1 MLSLVPVPLG
11 HPDDFTLRGLQILRE
26 AEVII
31 VEEFKES
38 SAWLRAQGISGKT
51 FEQLNE
57 HSTPED
63 LKRLGELC
71 SRLKVALITD
81 CGTPGFCDPG
91 ADLVRE
97 CRARGIP
104 VAALPGASSL
114 MLLLSLSS
122 VRLDQ
127 FYFRGFL
134 PAKTEERE
142 KAYRELS
149 RHLEPIIMMDTPYRF
164 EKTVG
169 ELALH
174 FPDRKILLGLDLT
187 QPTEVILEALGKELP
202 QKAPRRKAEF
212 LALIYPA

>member
-11 HPDDFTLRGLQILRE
+11 NPDDFTLRGLKVLRE
-26 AEVII
+26 ADVII

-38 SAWLRAQGISGKT
+38 TAWLRAQGISGKN

-57 HSTPED
+57 HSTAED
-63 LKRLGELC
+63 LQRLSEICGK
-71 SRLKVALITD
+71 SKVALITD

-91 ADLVRE
+91 ADLVRA
-97 CRARGIP
+97 CRLRGIP
-104 VAALPGASSL
+104 VEALPGASSL

-127 FYFRGFL
+127 FYFRGFV

-142 KAYRELS
+142 RAYRA
-149 RHLEPIIMMDTPYRF
+149 LESFKEAIILMDTPYRF
-164 EKTVG
+164 EKTVA
-169 ELALH
+169 EIAKH
-174 FPDRKILLGLDLT
+174 FPQRKVLVAMDLT
-187 QPTEVILEALGKELP
+187 QPTEEVLEALGSELP
-202 QKAPRRKAEF
+202 QRAPRRKAEF